1 MKSAVERV
9 VVGVFERSS
18 IRGRISFA
26 MFSSSVSME
35 MALRLIL
42 PSLLESRISNISFSF
57 LCCLFWNNF
66 LDR

>member
-26 MFSSSVSME
+26 MFSSSESME

-57 LCCLFWNNF
+57 
-66 LDR
+66 